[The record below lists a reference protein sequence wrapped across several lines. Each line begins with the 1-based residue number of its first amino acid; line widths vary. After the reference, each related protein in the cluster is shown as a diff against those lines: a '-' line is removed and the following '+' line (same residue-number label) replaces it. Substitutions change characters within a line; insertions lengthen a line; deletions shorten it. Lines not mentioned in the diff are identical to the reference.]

1 MKQLYEIGTAQYFTY
16 TTPAFLKK
24 NEKVEEHWVIRNVK
38 YIYANNEEEAKEKY
52 KNWFFKEYKTI
63 MQGWGN
69 WYTQSKGV
77 DLLTMRDSQI
87 DITETKIISIDNK
100 YLDVNYETLKEN
112 MQAENFKEWWFDNGR
127 CNQIP
132 E

>member
-1 MKQLYEIGTAQYFTY
+1 MKQIFKIGTIQYFTY
-16 TTPAFLKK
+16 TVPAFFKK
-24 NEKVEEHWVIRNVK
+24 NFKITKHWVIRNVK

-52 KNWFFKEYKTI
+52 KDWFFIEYTKITH
-63 MQGWGN
+63 GWGS
-69 WYTQSKGV
+69 WDSESDGV
-77 DLLTMRDSQI
+77 DIFMNECWI
-87 DITETKIISIDNK
+87 DIKSTEIVAIDNK
-100 YLDVNYETLKEN
+100 YLGINYEKLKNN